1 MKDLLVKEYLH
12 LNRKLQ
18 FLNKRI
24 LKDQKELVKIEMRIK
39 EIEKVMEGKNEREN

>member
-12 LNRKLQ
+12 LNRKIQ

-24 LKDQKELVKIEMRIK
+24 LKDQKEMVKTEMRIK
-39 EIEKVMEGKNEREN
+39 ELEKTIKGGRNV